1 MECAPPLQINLML
14 LNLVSN
20 TAKFTTSGKF
30 VLSSSVLQ
38 VTETSATIKFAVWDK
53 GPGIPE
59 DKQRGILD
67 TRSQTGSSESQ
78 P

>member
-1 MECAPPLQINLML
+1 MTLVGAPLQINFML

-20 TAKFTTSGKF
+20 AAKFTTSSKF

-38 VTETSATIKFAVWDK
+38 VTETSATIKFAVSDT

-59 DKQRGILD
+59 DKQRHEVADGQLVVA
-67 TRSQTGSSESQ
+67 E
-78 P
+78 